1 MVDVVIFN
9 GLISILIQLA
19 KKLYIGT
26 LNKWK
31 KT

>member
-26 LNKWK
+26 LNK
-31 KT
+31 